1 MESRDYL
8 FAIALLEGA
17 IRCLDEE
24 NLNDVSPEAIE
35 YVMGKLLKVKREV
48 EKDAWCKINQEMT
61 EKGKKVTF
69 DDIFGVREERKVS

>member
-48 EKDAWCKINQEMT
+48 EKDAWCQINQEMT
-61 EKGKKVTF
+61 EKGKKLTF